1 MASIVGAYYT
11 EIWGI
16 GGKTFIW
23 AYDGLRPKVSTMSD
37 EEATTETA
45 EESSP
50 AKEEPA
56 AAAAVSPDNSRELG
70 QKFGLVSGE
79 EIRHVVKPSIFA
91 FWSMYML
98 GIIVFGVH
106 MLFWWAGTF
115 KTGDD
120 ASVFVDLIHIAA
132 DTAPTVTYTILM
144 LVVLWFNR
152 MLNVGTSG
160 KGFSFLLFLIALIPS
175 LIELDDVL
183 SSLGITEKE
192 ILPSFFEYSFLLWGI
207 GWGVFIFVFT
217 LWTQRSYSYAITT
230 QAVILQQDFLMSR
243 SRRRF
248 LYSNVQEINVRQGA
262 IGKIFNFGSVIP
274 MTSTGLG
281 LEESTT
287 GVAAGASLGPTVD
300 KDDSA
305 AEKTGK
311 RLIKAFMA
319 ILMFQRTKR
328 SVSQNPKHCFFGVH
342 DPWGLETRISE
353 ATGEASESAL
363 LTKIADKLDQQGA
376 Q

>member
-11 EIWGI
+11 KIWGI
-16 GGKTFIW
+16 DGKTFIW

-37 EEATTETA
+37 EETTTETA
-45 EESSP
+45 EETSP

-56 AAAAVSPDNSRELG
+56 ATAAVSPENSRELA

-79 EIRHVVKPSIFA
+79 EIRHVVAPSIFA

-98 GIIVFGVH
+98 GLIVFAVH
-106 MLFWWAGTF
+106 MIFWWAGTF
-115 KTGDD
+115 KTGED
-120 ASVFVDLIHIAA
+120 ASVLVDLIHIAA
-132 DTAPTVTYTILM
+132 DSAPTVTYTMLM

-183 SSLGITEKE
+183 SSLGVTEKE
-192 ILPSFFEYSFLLWGI
+192 ILPSFFEYSFLMWGI
-207 GWGVFIFVFT
+207 GWGAFIIIFT
-217 LWTQRSYSYAITT
+217 IWTQRSYSYAITS
-230 QAVILQQDFLMSR
+230 QAVILQQDFMMSR

-262 IGKIFNFGSVIP
+262 IGKMMNFGSVIP
-274 MTSTGLG
+274 MTSTGLD
-281 LEESTT
+281 LQETTT
-287 GVAAGASLGPTVD
+287 GVAVGASVGPEVNEG
-300 KDDSA
+300 DSA
-305 AEKTGK
+305 PTKTGK
-311 RLIKAFMA
+311 RLIKAFLA

-328 SVSQNPKHCFFGVH
+328 GVSQNPKHCFFGVH
-342 DPWGLETRISE
+342 DPWGLETKISE

-363 LTKIADKLDQQGA
+363 LTKIADKLDNQAA

>member
-1 MASIVGAYYT
+1 MANIVGAYYT
-11 EIWGI
+11 EIRGI

-23 AYDGLRPKVSTMSD
+23 AYDWLRPKVSTMSD
-37 EEATTETA
+37 EETKTEAA
-45 EESSP
+45 EEASP

-56 AAAAVSPDNSRELG
+56 PTADVSPDNSRELG
-70 QKFGLVSGE
+70 RKFGLVSGE

-98 GIIVFGVH
+98 GLIVLGVH

-115 KTGDD
+115 DTKEDS
-120 ASVFVDLIHIAA
+120 SVVVDLIHFAA
-132 DTAPTVTYTILM
+132 DTAPTVTYTMLM

-183 SSLGITEKE
+183 SSFGITEKE
-192 ILPSFFEYSFLLWGI
+192 ILPSWLEYDFFLGGI
-207 GWGVFIFVFT
+207 GWCAFIFVFT
-217 LWTQRSYSYAITT
+217 FWTQRSYSYAITS
-230 QAVILQQDFLMSR
+230 QAVILQQDFMMSR

-287 GVAAGASLGPTVD
+287 GIAAGASIGPTVD

-328 SVSQNPKHCFFGVH
+328 TVSQNPKHCFFGVH

-363 LTKIADKLDQQGA
+363 LTKIADKLDQQAA

>member
-1 MASIVGAYYT
+1 MANIVGAYYT

-16 GGKTFIW
+16 DGKTFIW
-23 AYDGLRPKVSTMSD
+23 AYDGLGPKVSTMSD
-37 EEATTETA
+37 EEMTTEAA
-45 EESSP
+45 EEASP
-50 AKEEPA
+50 IKEEPA
-56 AAAAVSPDNSRELG
+56 KAAAVSPVNSRELG

-79 EIRHVVKPSIFA
+79 EIRHVVAPSVFA
-91 FWSMYML
+91 FWSMYVL
-98 GIIVFGVH
+98 GVLVFGVH
-106 MLFWWAGTF
+106 TLFWWAGNFDT
-115 KTGDD
+115 KDD

-132 DTAPTVTYTILM
+132 DSAPTVTYTMLM

-160 KGFSFLLFLIALIPS
+160 KGFSLLLFLIALIPS

-183 SSLGITEKE
+183 SSFGITEKE
-192 ILPSFFEYSFLLWGI
+192 ILPSWFEYSFLLWGI
-207 GWGVFIFVFT
+207 GWGAFITVFT
-217 LWTQRSYSYAITT
+217 IWTQRSYTYAITT
-230 QAVILQQDFLMSR
+230 QAVILQQDFMMSR

-262 IGKIFNFGSVIP
+262 IGKMFNFGSVIP

-281 LEESTT
+281 IEESTT
-287 GVAAGASLGPTVD
+287 GVAVGASLGPTVES
-300 KDDSA
+300 DDSA
-305 AEKTGK
+305 PTKTGK
-311 RLIKAFMA
+311 RLIKAFLA

-328 SVSQNPKHCFFGVH
+328 GVSQNPKHCFYGVH

-363 LTKIADKLDQQGA
+363 LTKIADRLDQQAA

>member
-1 MASIVGAYYT
+1 
-11 EIWGI
+11 
-16 GGKTFIW
+16 
-23 AYDGLRPKVSTMSD
+23 MSD
-37 EEATTETA
+37 EESTTETA
-45 EESSP
+45 EEASP

-56 AAAAVSPDNSRELG
+56 AAAAISPDNSRELG

-98 GIIVFGVH
+98 GLIVLGVH
-106 MLFWWAGTF
+106 MLFFWAGKFETSE
-115 KTGDD
+115 D

-132 DTAPTVTYTILM
+132 DTAPTVTYTMLM

-175 LIELDDVL
+175 LIELDDILNWWGV
-183 SSLGITEKE
+183 TEKE
-192 ILPSFFEYSFLLWGI
+192 ILPAFFEYSFFFWGI
-207 GWGVFIFVFT
+207 GWCAFIFVFT
-217 LWTQRSYSYAITT
+217 GWTQRSYSYAITT
-230 QAVILQQDFLMSR
+230 QAVILQQDFMMSR

-262 IGKIFNFGSVIP
+262 IGKMFNFGSVIP

-287 GVAAGASLGPTVD
+287 GVAAGASIGPTVD

-328 SVSQNPKHCFFGVH
+328 TVSQNPKHCFFGVR
-342 DPWGLETRISE
+342 DPWDLQTRISE

-363 LTKIADKLDQQGA
+363 LTKIADKLDQQAA

>member
-11 EIWGI
+11 KIWGI
-16 GGKTFIW
+16 DGKTFIW

-37 EEATTETA
+37 EETTTETA
-45 EESSP
+45 EEANP

-56 AAAAVSPDNSRELG
+56 ATAAASPENSRELA

-79 EIRHVVKPSIFA
+79 DIRHVVKPSIFA

-98 GIIVFGVH
+98 GLIVLGVH
-106 MLFWWAGTF
+106 MIFFWAGNF
-115 KTGDD
+115 KTGED
-120 ASVFVDLIHIAA
+120 ASVLVDLIHIAA
-132 DTAPTVTYTILM
+132 DSAPTVTYTMLM

-183 SSLGITEKE
+183 SSFGITEKE
-192 ILPSFFEYSFLLWGI
+192 ILPSFFEYSFLMWGI
-207 GWGVFIFVFT
+207 GWCAFIFVFT
-217 LWTQRSYSYAITT
+217 GWTQRSYSYAITT
-230 QAVILQQDFLMSR
+230 QAVILQQDFMMSR

-262 IGKIFNFGSVIP
+262 IGKMLNFGSVIP

-328 SVSQNPKHCFFGVH
+328 SVSQNPKHCFFGVRN
-342 DPWGLETRISE
+342 PWDLQTRISE

-363 LTKIADKLDQQGA
+363 LTKIADKLDNQAA